1 MRVFTGKI
9 SLSAKLV
16 FLYAALLITSV
27 LLVSYYSYWNIWQLF
42 ITSKT
47 SHIRARAKPV
57 IEHWLHDRK
66 ISDSTSLHK
75 QFTRSNLLPLAR
87 DLTSKDTVAVILN
100 RQGTVLAGGRRLPE
114 EPIPPPTDSR
124 YLARA
129 LAGENEVTYWSKGD
143 TGTRLVFLIPLRLQ
157 PDSPTIFGIIQMST
171 SLADIDKILFRYG
184 SMQMAAVAVVLLGGI
199 LCGYLLIRYG
209 LRDLQGLAATCR
221 EIARG
226 NFSRRTRM
234 IQRRDEI
241 GHLARSFNLMIEQLE
256 KMFDSQKRFV
266 GNAAHELLTP
276 LTGLRGSLEVLLR
289 GAQDDPEA
297 VNRLSKGMY
306 KEVNRLIRI
315 CDQLL
320 AVSKLESSSHVEKQ
334 DIEIPAFMADFSRQ
348 ARILARNRTVDIRQG
363 PPLTLMA
370 DPDLLEQILLNLLSN
385 AVRYSPVGTTIT
397 IGWKALA
404 GTAEIWLAD
413 QGRGMDET
421 TLTHLFE
428 PFYRGSSARRAE
440 ARGAGLGLALT
451 KTMVEAQGGTIH
463 VNSSIGRGTTVF
475 FTIPLA
481 AQVS

>member
-1 MRVFTGKI
+1 MRAPTGKF
-9 SLSAKLV
+9 SLTAKLV

-47 SHIRARAKPV
+47 SQIRARAKPV
-57 IEHWLHDRK
+57 IEHWLHNQEITDPASVNK
-66 ISDSTSLHK
+66 K
-75 QFTRSNLLPLAR
+75 FTRSHVLPLAR
-87 DLTSKDTVAVILN
+87 DLTSKDTVAVVLN
-100 RQGTVLAGGRRLPE
+100 RQGTVIASGRRLPE
-114 EPIPPPTDSR
+114 EPTPPPPDSR

-129 LAGENEVTYWSKGD
+129 LAGENEITYWSKVD
-143 TGTRLVFLIPLRLQ
+143 DRATLVFLIPFRLQ
-157 PDSPTIFGIIQMST
+157 PDSPTIFGVIQMST
-171 SLADIDKILFRYG
+171 SLADIDQILFRYG
-184 SMQMAAVAVVLLGGI
+184 SMQMAAVAVILAGGV
-199 LCGYLLIRYG
+199 LCGYLLIRYS
-209 LRDLQGLAATCR
+209 LRDLHSFAATCR
-221 EIARG
+221 QIAKG

-234 IQRRDEI
+234 TRRRDEI
-241 GHLARSFNLMIEQLE
+241 GHLARSFNLMIDQLE

-306 KEVNRLIRI
+306 REVNRLIRI

-334 DIEIPAFMADFSRQ
+334 EVEIRAFMVDFTRQ
-348 ARILARNRTVDIRQG
+348 AQILARNRTVDIRQG

-385 AVRYSPVGTTIT
+385 AVRYSPAGTTIT
-397 IGWKALA
+397 ICWKAQA
-404 GTAEIWLAD
+404 RTAEIWLAD

-421 TLTHLFE
+421 TLAHLFE
-428 PFYRGSSARRAE
+428 PFYRGSSARRTE
-440 ARGAGLGLALT
+440 TKGAGLGLTLT

-463 VNSSIGRGTTVF
+463 VNSSSGRGTTVS
-475 FTIPLA
+475 FTIPL
-481 AQVS
+481 VSTVS